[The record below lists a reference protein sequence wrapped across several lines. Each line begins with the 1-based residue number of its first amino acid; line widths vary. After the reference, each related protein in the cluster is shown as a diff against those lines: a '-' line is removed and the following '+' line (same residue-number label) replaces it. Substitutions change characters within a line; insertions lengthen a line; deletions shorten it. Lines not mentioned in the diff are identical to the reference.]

1 MNLQFAL
8 AETGRTRYTEWAIF
22 RLEGILLPQLSARS
36 GRRAAPR
43 RKKPSLLKR
52 VGFALYIFL
61 VLISAIIVAAYIAYH
76 LLVTPPEIPDAPAAP
91 SASVSAEDPPD
102 PDQSV
107 QTDPN
112 ALNRRKGVYTFALLG
127 KDKESGNT
135 DTIIVV
141 TYDTTEQTVGMISI
155 PRDTIVRRTW
165 AKVPKINCAFSM
177 SGPDTLKAE
186 IENTFGI
193 PIDYYIWI
201 NLDGFIA
208 LVNQL
213 DGVDV
218 YIPEDMN
225 YDDPYQDLHIHYTA
239 GNWHLNG
246 QQAMEVIRF
255 RDNNDGTG
263 YTDVGRAAMQRQVL
277 VALAKKAASWNS
289 LTKVTEFLDI
299 FQTYVK
305 TDLPAD
311 DMLWFATQAMKVDLS
326 TGLTQGELKGRGDGI
341 YKGYSW
347 CYVYKAEDI
356 LPTLNEVVNPYDRDL
371 TEEDLDLLVPSKY
384 YFNY

>member
-1 MNLQFAL
+1 MPLPNPVEPDILDKH
-8 AETGRTRYTEWAIF
+8 IF
-22 RLEGILLPQLSARS
+22 RLEGILLAQLSARG
-36 GRRAAPR
+36 GRRTAPK
-43 RKKPSLLKR
+43 RKKPSILKR
-52 VGFALYIFL
+52 VGFALYVIL
-61 VLISAIIVAAYIAYH
+61 VLLSAIIVAAYIAYH
-76 LLVTPPEIPDAPAAP
+76 LLVRPPEIPESPVPP
-91 SASVSAEDPPD
+91 SASVSAEETDAPAQS
-102 PDQSV
+102 DQSAGS
-107 QTDPN
+107 TGPS
-112 ALNRRKGVYTFALLG
+112 RRKGVYTFALLG

-135 DTIIVV
+135 DTIIIV

-208 LVNQL
+208 LVNEL

-225 YDDPYQDLHIHYTA
+225 YDDPYQNLHIHYTK

-289 LTKVTEFLDI
+289 LTRVTEFLDI
-299 FQTYVK
+299 FQTYIK
-305 TDLPAD
+305 TDLSTD
-311 DMLWFATQAMKVDLS
+311 DMLWFASQAMKVDLS

-347 CYVYKAEDI
+347 CYVYQAEDI
-356 LPTLNEVVNPYDRDL
+356 LPTLNEVVNPYDTDL